1 MRLLNSF
8 SFCVCIVCMLCLCVC
23 MLYACVCAY
32 MPLCVCACM
41 CEQTEDITVLR
52 LLLEELQPRPSQLD
66 SEDSCLEW
74 AAHYST
80 IAPVVLRILSD
91 SELKEG
97 EEGEEVMAVVA
108 TLPYGDKC
116 RQQLVAIR
124 WVGLL
129 LPSQATELLKLVL
142 VLYPLVACCSD
153 VSRGIVLQYTPV
165 WPVSVMGA
173 EGLFY
178 SIPLCGLFQ

>member
-1 MRLLNSF
+1 MPV
-8 SFCVCIVCMLCLCVC
+8 CVHTCLF
-23 MLYACVCAY
+23 
-32 MPLCVCACM
+32 VCACM
-41 CEQTEDITVLR
+41 CEQTEDIAVLR

-74 AAHYST
+74 AAQYST
-80 IAPVVLRILSD
+80 VAPVVLRILSD
-91 SELKEG
+91 SELK

-108 TLPYGDKC
+108 TLPYGDRC

-129 LPSQATELLKLVL
+129 LPSQATEPLKLVL

-153 VSRGIVLQYTPV
+153 VSRRIVLEYTRV
-165 WPVSVMGA
+165 WPVLVM
-173 EGLFY
+173 
-178 SIPLCGLFQ
+178 

>member
-1 MRLLNSF
+1 MYVVF
-8 SFCVCIVCMLCLCVC
+8 VCVCML
-23 MLYACVCAY
+23 LYACVCAY

-41 CEQTEDITVLR
+41 CEQTEDIAVLR
-52 LLLEELQPRPSQLD
+52 LLLEELQPCPSQLD

-74 AAHYST
+74 AAQYST
-80 IAPVVLRILSD
+80 VAPVVLRILSD

-129 LPSQATELLKLVL
+129 LPSQATEPLKLVL

-153 VSRGIVLQYTPV
+153 GSRGIVLQYTPV

-173 EGLFY
+173 EGLLY

>member
-8 SFCVCIVCMLCLCVC
+8 SFCVCIVCMLCMVCVRVYVVVCLCVC
-23 MLYACVCAY
+23 IHAFVCV
-32 MPLCVCACM
+32 CVCACM
-41 CEQTEDITVLR
+41 CEQTEDIAVLR

-66 SEDSCLEW
+66 NEDSCLEW
-74 AAHYST
+74 AAQYST

-91 SELKEG
+91 SELVEG

-129 LPSQATELLKLVL
+129 PPSQATAAE
-142 VLYPLVACCSD
+142 A
-153 VSRGIVLQYTPV
+153 GA
-165 WPVSVMGA
+165 VM
-173 EGLFY
+173 
-178 SIPLCGLFQ
+178 

>member
-1 MRLLNSF
+1 MHAVYGVCA
-8 SFCVCIVCMLCLCVC
+8 CVCCCMPVCVHTCLCVC
-23 MLYACVCAY
+23 V
-32 MPLCVCACM
+32 CVCACM
-41 CEQTEDITVLR
+41 CEQTEDIAVLR

-66 SEDSCLEW
+66 NEDSCLEW
-74 AAHYST
+74 AAQYST

-91 SELKEG
+91 SELVEG

-129 LPSQATELLKLVL
+129 PPSQATAAE
-142 VLYPLVACCSD
+142 A
-153 VSRGIVLQYTPV
+153 GA
-165 WPVSVMGA
+165 VM
-173 EGLFY
+173 
-178 SIPLCGLFQ
+178 